1 MTPPLTAIGADRL
14 AHTLSTTENLL
25 IIQDLDGVCM
35 DLVNDPLT
43 RQIDRGYLYA
53 SQAYEGHFFVL
64 TNGEHTGTRGVNRI
78 VEREIG
84 DAETARSQRSY
95 LPGLAAGGVQ
105 WQDRDGIVSHPGVS
119 DRELAFLKTV
129 PDRITATLRAYFADR
144 SAALKALNL
153 DPEQIHDAIAAAV
166 LDNIAS
172 PTANLNALYHLLN
185 GNTETY
191 AEIQRSMQTL
201 METLLAEAKQQG
213 LGDSF
218 FIHYA
223 PNLGR
228 DDRGIELVRYATD
241 GDSGTTDFQ
250 FMLGGAIKE
259 AGVLALL
266 NRYYRRR
273 TGIAPL
279 GDDFSARTA
288 PRTHEALLALVVD
301 RFDPLQMPTIVGVG
315 DTVTSTVEVVNGQ
328 PVARRGG
335 SDRNFLQLVQA
346 IGSQFEREN
355 LVVFVDSSQGE
366 LKNRQAVTLGYV
378 ANQPILISGPGDDR
392 DLDDP
397 LQLDVVLA
405 GGYRQYC
412 EIFAAAARD
421 R

>member
-1 MTPPLTAIGADRL
+1 MTSSPTAIGADRL
-14 AHTLSTTENLL
+14 AYTLRTSENLL

-43 RQIDRGYLYA
+43 RQIDRGYLQA

-78 VEREIG
+78 VERAIG
-84 DAETARSQRSY
+84 EAETARSQRSY

-129 PDRITATLRAYFADR
+129 PDRITATLRAYFADQ
-144 SAALKALNL
+144 SSALNL
-153 DPEQIHDAIAAAV
+153 DPAQLHDAIAAAV

-185 GNTETY
+185 GDTETY
-191 AEIQRSMQTL
+191 AEIQRSIQTL
-201 METLLAEAKQQG
+201 METLLAEADQQG

-218 FIHYA
+218 FVHYA

-266 NRYYRRR
+266 NRYYRRH
-273 TGIAPL
+273 TGMAPL

-288 PRTHEALLALVVD
+288 PRTHEALLALVTD
-301 RFDPLQMPTIVGVG
+301 CFDPAQMPTIVGVG
-315 DTVTSTVEVVNGQ
+315 DTVTSTIETVNGQ

-346 IGSQFEREN
+346 IGVQFGREN
-355 LVVFVDSSQGE
+355 LVVYVDSSQGE
-366 LKNRQAVTLGYV
+366 LKNRQAVTLGHLE
-378 ANQPILISGPGDDR
+378 NQPIRISGPGDDR

-397 LQLDVVLA
+397 LRLDVVLA
-405 GGYRQYC
+405 EGYRQYC
-412 EIFAAAARD
+412 EIFVAAARD